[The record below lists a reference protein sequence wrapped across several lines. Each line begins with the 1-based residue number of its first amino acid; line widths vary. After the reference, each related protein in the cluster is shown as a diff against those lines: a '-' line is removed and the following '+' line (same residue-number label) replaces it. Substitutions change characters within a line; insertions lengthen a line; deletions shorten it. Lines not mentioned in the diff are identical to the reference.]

1 MFGRKKLKITIQN
14 QKDMLFEQDALI
26 DSLIETINSLEDDLR
41 SKNEELFELV
51 KKQKKNKKEK

>member
-1 MFGRKKLKITIQN
+1 MLTRKKLKITIQN

-51 KKQKKNKKEK
+51 KKQKNKKKEE